1 MKVLSF
7 FSVFTSIVRLK
18 PAVFVSEYRPSA
30 YGGVVVVLD
39 QRLQMRRRVRG

>member
-1 MKVLSF
+1 MKVLSL
-7 FSVFTSIVRLK
+7 FSVFTSIVRFK
-18 PAVFVSEYRPSA
+18 PDVFVSEYRPSA